1 METNLVDILKGY
13 VTPDV
18 ISKASTMLGESESG
32 VYKGVSASIPTLLS
46 GLVHKSNDSSTM
58 ESVMNLIN
66 ENSSNY
72 DNVLSNLPSLLT
84 GYGNSTALDSGSKLM
99 ALLFKN
105 KQSDTTDVIART
117 SGIKDSSA
125 ASLLGMAAPMLLS
138 YFAKSGMTLSSLK
151 SLLSSQKENILSA
164 APSGLNLG
172 FGSTIDNDIRG
183 KIHDVR
189 KAESSSAKWLIPLLL
204 VGAGLFALFF
214 FSKGCNRKEASTAV
228 ATETVDTITTET
240 EEVVEE
246 PKDALGNF
254 FKFKLPNG
262 IELNA
267 PEFGIENKLNT
278 WLMDETKVVDKTT
291 WFNFDRLL
299 FDTGKATLRPE
310 SQEQLKN
317 MVEILKAYPTVELKL
332 GGYTDNVGDP
342 AFNLKLSGDRA
353 KSVMDEMIKMGIA
366 KDRLESEGY
375 GEQFPVASNDT
386 EEGKAQNRRIAV
398 RVTKK

>member
-117 SGIKDSSA
+117 SGIKESSA

-214 FSKGCNRKEASTAV
+214 FSKGCNRKEALPAV
-228 ATETVDTITTET
+228 ATETVDTLTTKT

-317 MVEILKAYPTVELKL
+317 MVEILKAYPAVELKL

>member
-214 FSKGCNRKEASTAV
+214 FSKGCNRKEALPAV
-228 ATETVDTITTET
+228 ATETVDTLTTKT

-375 GEQFPVASNDT
+375 GELFPVASNDT

>member
-1 METNLVDILKGY
+1 MGTNLVDILKGY

-18 ISKASTMLGESESG
+18 ISKASSMLGESESG
-32 VYKGVSASIPTLLS
+32 VYKGISVAIPSLLS
-46 GLVHKSNDSSTM
+46 GMIHKSNDSSTM

-66 ENSSNY
+66 ENSSNSGS
-72 DNVLSNLPSLLT
+72 VLLNLPSLLT

-105 KQSDTTDVIART
+105 KQSDTTDIIART
-117 SGIKDSSA
+117 SGIKESSA
-125 ASLLGMAAPMLLS
+125 ASLLGMAAPLLLS
-138 YFAKSGMTLSSLK
+138 YFAKSGMTLSSLRNM
-151 SLLSSQKENILSA
+151 LTSQKENILSA

-172 FGSTIDNDIRG
+172 FGNAKDHDIRG
-183 KIHDVR
+183 KIHEVK
-189 KAESSSAKWLIPLLL
+189 KAETSSAKWLVPLLL
-204 VGAGLFALFF
+204 VGAGLFTLFF
-214 FSKGCNRKEASTAV
+214 FSKGCNRKEASPTV

-240 EEVVEE
+240 EEVAEE

-278 WLMDETKVVDKTT
+278 WLMDKTKVVDKTS

-317 MVEILKAYPTVELKL
+317 MVEILKAYPAVELKI

-342 AFNLKLSGDRA
+342 TFNLKLSGDRA
-353 KSVMDEMIKMGIA
+353 KSVMNEMIKMGIA
-366 KDRLESEGY
+366 KNRLESEGY

>member
-117 SGIKDSSA
+117 SGIKESSA

-228 ATETVDTITTET
+228 TTETVDTLTTKT

-317 MVEILKAYPTVELKL
+317 MVEILKAYPAVELKL

>member
-117 SGIKDSSA
+117 SGIKESSA

-228 ATETVDTITTET
+228 ATETVDTLTTKT

-317 MVEILKAYPTVELKL
+317 MVEILKAYPAVELKL

>member
-228 ATETVDTITTET
+228 ATETVDTLTTKT

-254 FKFKLPNG
+254 FRFKLPNG

>member
-18 ISKASTMLGESESG
+18 ISKTSTMLGESESG

-117 SGIKDSSA
+117 SGIKESSA

-317 MVEILKAYPTVELKL
+317 MVEILKAYPAVELKL

>member
-117 SGIKDSSA
+117 SGIKESSA
-125 ASLLGMAAPMLLS
+125 ASLLGMATPMLLS

>member
-228 ATETVDTITTET
+228 ATETVDTLTTKT

-317 MVEILKAYPTVELKL
+317 MVEILKAYPAVELKL

>member
-246 PKDALGNF
+246 PTDALGNF

-317 MVEILKAYPTVELKL
+317 MVEILKAYPAVELKL

>member
-228 ATETVDTITTET
+228 TTETVDTLTTKT

-317 MVEILKAYPTVELKL
+317 MVEILKAYPAVELKL

>member
-228 ATETVDTITTET
+228 ATETVDTLTTET

-317 MVEILKAYPTVELKL
+317 MVEILKAYPAVELKL

>member
-105 KQSDTTDVIART
+105 KQSDTTDLIART

-228 ATETVDTITTET
+228 ATETVDTLTTKT

-317 MVEILKAYPTVELKL
+317 MVEILKAYPAVELKL

>member
-254 FKFKLPNG
+254 SKFKLPNG

-317 MVEILKAYPTVELKL
+317 MVEILKAYPAVELKL

>member
-214 FSKGCNRKEASTAV
+214 FSKGCNRKEALPAV
-228 ATETVDTITTET
+228 ATETVDTLTTKT

-317 MVEILKAYPTVELKL
+317 MVEILKAYPAVELKL

>member
-214 FSKGCNRKEASTAV
+214 FSKGCNRKEALPAV
-228 ATETVDTITTET
+228 TTETVDTLTTKT

-317 MVEILKAYPTVELKL
+317 MVEILKAYPAVELKL

>member
-18 ISKASTMLGESESG
+18 ISKTSTMLGESESG

-117 SGIKDSSA
+117 SGIKESSA

-228 ATETVDTITTET
+228 ATETVDTLTTKT

-317 MVEILKAYPTVELKL
+317 MVEILKAYPAVELKL

>member
-117 SGIKDSSA
+117 SGIKESSA

-317 MVEILKAYPTVELKL
+317 MVEILKAYPAVELKL

>member
-246 PKDALGNF
+246 PTDALGNF

>member
-32 VYKGVSASIPTLLS
+32 IYKGVSASIPTLLS

-317 MVEILKAYPTVELKL
+317 MVEILKAYPAVELKL